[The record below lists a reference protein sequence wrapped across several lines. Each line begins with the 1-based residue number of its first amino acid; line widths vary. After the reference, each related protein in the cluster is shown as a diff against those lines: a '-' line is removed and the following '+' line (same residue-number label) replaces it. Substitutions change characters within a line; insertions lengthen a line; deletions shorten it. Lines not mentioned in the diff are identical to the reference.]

1 MDKDKKPAN
10 INQQETLKINLLGQI
25 LLKKGLVSTEQLRE
39 ALDVQKKEKGLL
51 GDILIKLGY
60 ITEEKLSIALASQ
73 TDLRYIPV
81 SKYKIS
87 REAIKVVSKELA
99 TTYSFVPLEKL
110 GQVLTIVMV
119 NPFDR
124 EAVKKIEEATQY
136 KIVSMIGAK
145 SQIEN
150 AIKSYYQ

>member
-1 MDKDKKPAN
+1 MDKGEKPVN
-10 INQQETLKINLLGQI
+10 RQETLKINLLGQI
-25 LLKKGLVSTEQLRE
+25 LLKKGLVSTEQLQE
-39 ALDVQKKEKGLL
+39 ALNVQKKEKGLL
-51 GDILIKLGY
+51 GDILINLGY
-60 ITEEKLSIALASQ
+60 ITEEKLSLALASQ

-87 REAIKVVSKELA
+87 REAIKVVPKELA
-99 TTYSFVPLEKL
+99 TAYGFVPLEKL

-124 EAVKKIEEATQY
+124 EAIKKIEEATQY

-145 SQIEN
+145 SQIED